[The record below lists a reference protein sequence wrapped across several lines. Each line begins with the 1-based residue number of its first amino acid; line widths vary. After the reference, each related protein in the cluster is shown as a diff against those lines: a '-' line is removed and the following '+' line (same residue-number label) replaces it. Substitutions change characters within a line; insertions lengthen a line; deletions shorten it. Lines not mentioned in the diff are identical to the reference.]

1 MNNKRQTIW
10 LVSMLSLM
18 VILSAYYLFTEDS
31 GPSAPPI
38 AESTQA
44 KNQQTSEI
52 TIANNDELV
61 VNEVTPEGIV
71 GDSGASEETGIEAKD
86 ESAKDAD
93 KQNQATEDKATEDK
107 ATDKPADPKA
117 DDTKAGETKAE
128 DAKSNESAKAK
139 DSAKTEEDVL
149 KEVAAQANS
158 ASGKLE
164 SYQLD
169 RNNKN
174 LKLYDEL
181 MAKLG
186 NQSSTAEETAQVA
199 EQLKQLEDKESILLS
214 IEEELQQQ
222 YENAVVKEEND
233 RYNVVVLSDQLDAKR
248 AAGIVDMV
256 MKELKVGQDRISV
269 QYVTP

>member
-18 VILSAYYLFTEDS
+18 VILSAYYLFTDDS
-31 GPSAPPI
+31 GPSAPKV

-44 KNQQTSEI
+44 SNPKSSEG
-52 TIANNDELV
+52 TPAKSDELV
-61 VNEVTPEGIV
+61 LNEITPEGIV
-71 GDSGASEETGIEAKD
+71 GDSGASEETGSEAKD
-86 ESAKDAD
+86 EGTKETD
-93 KQNQATEDKATEDK
+93 KQDQAAGDKAPDN
-107 ATDKPADPKA
+107 AADPKA
-117 DDTKAGETKAE
+117 GDVKAEDTKAKDSKAKA
-128 DAKSNESAKAK
+128 DESAESK

-149 KEVAAQANS
+149 NQVAAQANS
-158 ASGKLE
+158 ASSKLE

-169 RNNKN
+169 RSNKN
-174 LKLYDEL
+174 MKLHDEL
-181 MAKLG
+181 MTKLG
-186 NQSSTAEETAQVA
+186 NQNSTAEETAQVT
-199 EQLKQLEDKESILLS
+199 KQLNQLEEKEIILLS

-256 MKELKVGQDRISV
+256 MKELKVGQDKVSV